1 VSSGM
6 QSQDEV
12 DAIMAGASGD
22 AAPAEAPQGAPGGA
36 TGALPSLDQRP
47 GGPEA
52 RQVKRARA
60 KFTYSLMTKS
70 AEGQDMKLS
79 GSTEDISSGGVSIL
93 SAATIPPNAI
103 LAIRIELMFQ
113 GKHAPVIATG
123 RCVHQTFSS
132 KAGGFRYGV
141 QFTKIGEEYK
151 KIIDQYVKVYGVTP
165 QV

>member
-1 VSSGM
+1 MSSGM

-12 DAIMAGASGD
+12 DALMAAASGD
-22 AAPAEAPQGAPGGA
+22 AAPAEVPQGAPGGA
-36 TGALPSLDQRP
+36 TGALPTLDQRP
-47 GGPEA
+47 GGAEA
-52 RQVKRARA
+52 RQAKRARA

-70 AEGQDMKLS
+70 PDGQDIKLS
-79 GSTEDISSGGVSIL
+79 GHTEDISSGGVSIL
-93 SAATIPPNAI
+93 SAATIPANAI

-113 GKHAPVIATG
+113 GKHAPIIATG

-141 QFTKIGEEYK
+141 QFTKISEDYK
-151 KIIDQYVKVYGVTP
+151 KILDQYVKVYGVTS